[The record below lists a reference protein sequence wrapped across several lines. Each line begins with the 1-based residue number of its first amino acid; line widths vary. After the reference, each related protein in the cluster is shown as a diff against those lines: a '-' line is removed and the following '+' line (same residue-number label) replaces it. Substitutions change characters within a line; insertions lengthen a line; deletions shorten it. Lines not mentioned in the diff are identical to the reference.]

1 MSDTVD
7 AIMRKVESGV
17 KPVAAGTLR
26 IGQSA
31 AGLVGLAASYSQREA
46 AKAKPVPEPPKIGW
60 KDIPKTVWNALWEK
74 RDPELERRRMME
86 MSQRLHKQIAP
97 AVAKIKSEA
106 DQDYDFAEKEASKI
120 EGMMGPTGKMI
131 AKGVEMSPQLAMA
144 GPSRAKAAANLIYQT
159 AASVGK
165 AKSTDA
171 AGPSIASSLLVPSN
185 SKAAN
190 VAQNVIENGID
201 AAKGLYQSFAKKK
214 TAVAA
219 K

>member
-31 AGLVGLAASYSQREA
+31 AGLVGLAASYSQKQA
-46 AKAKPVPEPPKIGW
+46 AKAKPRQETPKVGW
-60 KDIPKTVWNALWEK
+60 KDIPAKVWQTLTESPDQQEK
-74 RDPELERRRMME
+74 RALENH
-86 MSQRLHKQIAP
+86 QQHHKQIAP
-97 AVAKIKSEA
+97 VVAKIKGEA
-106 DQDYDFAEKEASKI
+106 DQDYNFAEKEASKL
-120 EGMMGPTGKMI
+120 ESEMGPTGKMI

-165 AKSTDA
+165 ARSTDA

-214 TAVAA
+214 PAVAA